1 MAHFEWTAFAWIP
14 ARTMIIDYQG
24 PATQGLAMRI
34 AADIRAAIVAGR
46 LTVNERLPTE
56 EELAARWRVSRP
68 TIQEALKRLA
78 AQNLIRSRRGPSGG
92 TFVSQPSR
100 EEARLTVANVA
111 TLPVRRWATTCAT

>member
-24 PATQGLAMRI
+24 PATQWHAMRI